1 MFVAVRLA
9 VFGLTRE
16 RIIMRFSRI
25 CLASIS
31 ILVVNLHAASALASS
46 INVTSA
52 YSYTG
57 NSLSGSTFASLL
69 FHPDITVTNSV
80 GGNTNVTE
88 FQQSA
93 NAFTMTMD
101 YGRTGTANSYVESA
115 QIVNF
120 TANANVDYS
129 FSGKF
134 SFTTPSALIAGFLYD
149 FADGYQFFTT
159 SYTNSSFT
167 SAGGTF
173 NFNSTGSSG
182 GQVNSTFHPLTGSL
196 VSNHHYVFISYG
208 LSQASP
214 NADSGATAS
223 GSTTLAF
230 GNVIAA
236 GAPLVAP
243 VPSTVFLG
251 TAMLGGLGVVH
262 VLRRRNSGSVA

>member
-1 MFVAVRLA
+1 MFLAVRSAL
-9 VFGLTRE
+9 FRLTLE
-16 RIIMRFSRI
+16 RIIMRFSRV

-31 ILVVNLHAASALASS
+31 ILVLNLHAVSALASS

-57 NSLSGSTFASLL
+57 NSISGSTFTSLL
-69 FHPDITVTNSV
+69 FHPDITVTNSA
-80 GGNTNVTE
+80 GGNTNITE

-93 NAFTMTMD
+93 SGFTMTMD
-101 YGRTGTANSYVESA
+101 YGRTGTANSYIESA

-120 TANANVDYS
+120 TANANVGYS
-129 FSGKF
+129 FSGNF

-167 SAGGTF
+167 SAGGAF
-173 NFNSTGSSG
+173 NFNSAGSSG
-182 GQVNSTFHPLTGSL
+182 GQVNSTFGQLTGNL
-196 VSNHHYVFISYG
+196 VSNHHYAFISYG
-208 LSQASP
+208 LAQASP
-214 NADSGATAS
+214 QSDSGATAS

-236 GAPLVAP
+236 DAPLVAP

-251 TAMLGGLGVVH
+251 MAMLGGLGVVH
-262 VLRRRNSGSVA
+262 MLRRKSASVA